1 MASQM
6 AMEAKVQKIL
16 GISEE
21 DQELKTLAQEQR
33 KRFLVAEAIE
43 KKLEESLKPLGH
55 FNLPELLDKRRLEYK
70 IPNGAFDIYPA
81 FDKVL
86 VWQVSTTEGN
96 TYTKGGSIIMPD
108 QIIAAK
114 RNTAP
119 RGIIVSAG
127 LKAMDALYS
136 TGIEV
141 GHFVRFKK
149 LAPFM
154 MVVEEIDGVELTV
167 MEVRD
172 GDIAGSEDMAK
183 DFHSRKGK
191 IVNVGKDKNIY
202 DFRYQLNGETTG
214 EKTPEYYDPSY

>member
-1 MASQM
+1 
-6 AMEAKVQKIL
+6 MEKRVQQIL
-16 GISEE
+16 GINPEE
-21 DQELKTLAQEQR
+21 ASLKELAQEQR
-33 KRFLVAEAIE
+33 RRFLVAEAIE
-43 KKLEESLKPLGH
+43 KKLEDSLKPLGH
-55 FNLPELLDKRRLEYK
+55 FNIPELLDKRRLEYK
-70 IPNGAFDIYPA
+70 IPNGAFEIYPA

-86 VWQVSTTEGN
+86 IWQVSTTEGN

-136 TGIEV
+136 TGIEI

-183 DFHSRKGK
+183 DFHARRGR
-191 IVNVGKDKNIY
+191 IVNIGKDKGIY
-202 DFRYQLNGETTG
+202 DFRYQLDGVTTG